1 MKGDVKELLRLMRN
15 TQRMAVINGKPM
27 PQVQSCIITCGPTE
41 ASTVSIVRDGITSV
55 SAMTCDIEWKGETG
69 DTALIVPDIAKL
81 ISALKT
87 HSGVV
92 TLNQSK
98 DRLKILSAGKQTT
111 LAANKEA
118 LAFPHTT
125 LTVKEWRDK
134 SQDMYDKVQYDG
146 YTMKDGSIREYFYEA
161 TIPEALLK
169 DAIQSANINGQKV
182 AKYTITMSKSGQL
195 RLTVGKDLHGEVQTT
210 LAKDQD
216 CESFSMVCEGGF
228 ENLNLGATLSL
239 KFLDFREE
247 GAGIHLVIEGPYGC
261 VYQRGN

>member
-1 MKGDVKELLRLMRN
+1 MKGEVKELLRLLQN

-27 PQVQSCIITCGPTE
+27 PQVQSCIISCGPTE

-55 SAMTCDIEWKGETG
+55 SAMTCDVEEG
-69 DTALIVPDIAKL
+69 DGSLIVPDIAKL

-92 TLNQSK
+92 TFNQSK
-98 DRLKILSAGKQTT
+98 DRLKIRSTGKQTT

-125 LTVKEWRDK
+125 LTVSEWRDK
-134 SQDMYDKVQYDG
+134 SQDMFDKIQYDG
-146 YTMKDGSIREYFYEA
+146 YTMKDGSIREYFYEV
-161 TIPEALLK
+161 TVPEAILK

-182 AKYTITMSKSGQL
+182 ARYVLTMSNGNL
-195 RLTVGKDLHGEVQTT
+195 GLTVGKDLYGEVHTT

-216 CESFSMVCEGGF
+216 CESFDVMCEGGF

-247 GAGIHLVIEGPYGC
+247 GAGIHLVIEGPFGC
-261 VYQRGN
+261 VYQRCV

>member
-1 MKGDVKELLRLMRN
+1 MKGEVKQLLRLLQN

-41 ASTVSIVRDGITSV
+41 ANTVSIVRDGITSV
-55 SAMTCDIEWKGETG
+55 SAMICDIEWKGETG

-92 TLNQSK
+92 TLNQTK

-125 LTVKEWRDK
+125 LTVSEWRDK

-146 YTMKDGSIREYFYEA
+146 YTMKDGTIREYFLRV
-161 TIPEALLK
+161 TVPEALLK

-182 AKYTITMSKSGQL
+182 ARYGFTMSNGNL
-195 RLTVGKDLHGEVQTT
+195 GLTVGKDLYGEVHTT
-210 LAKDQD
+210 LATDQD
-216 CESFSMVCEGGF
+216 SAPFDMMCEGGF
-228 ENLNLGATLSL
+228 ENLNLGSTLEL

-261 VYQRGN
+261 LYQRCV

>member
-1 MKGDVKELLRLMRN
+1 MKGAVKELLRLLQN

-41 ASTVSIVRDGITSV
+41 AHTVSIVRDGITSV
-55 SAMTCDIEWKGETG
+55 SAMTCDIESKGETG

-98 DRLKILSAGKQTT
+98 DRLKVRSSGKVTT
-111 LAANKEA
+111 LAANQEA

-146 YTMKDGSIREYFYEA
+146 YTMKDGSIREYFYEV

-182 AKYTITMSKSGQL
+182 AKYVFTMSNGNL
-195 RLTVGKDLHGEVQTT
+195 GLTVGKDLLGEVHTT
-210 LAKDQD
+210 LAEDQD
-216 CESFSMVCEGGF
+216 CESFNMICEGGF

-239 KFLDFREE
+239 KFLDFRDE